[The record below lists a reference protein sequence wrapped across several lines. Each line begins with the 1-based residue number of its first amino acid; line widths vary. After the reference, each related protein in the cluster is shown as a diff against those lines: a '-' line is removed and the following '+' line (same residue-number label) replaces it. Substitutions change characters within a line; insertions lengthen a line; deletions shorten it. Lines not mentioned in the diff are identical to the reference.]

1 MAKASRPRRQDEEM
15 TETVPAT
22 TARPAGSTPWK
33 VPAAVVAVLLVLA
46 GVGVWLMW
54 PDEEPAVAVPG
65 KVCEKTL
72 PGGTVKGLMPDR
84 GEKFQERNAYNF
96 ATAGHSQDAM
106 RDWGLGQCLLTGG
119 GVTVN
124 IAYRLLQG
132 GDYTRDDVER
142 DAQQSGSMPLTLGD
156 ATGFLRG
163 PGAHLF
169 VNCPLRAGGD
179 ELLEIS
185 VGVGGKGADMKD
197 RTVRASA
204 AALAA
209 DTARHA
215 AQDIRPCAG
224 AERLPGGTPSMG

>member
-1 MAKASRPRRQDEEM
+1 MAKDSRPRRQDEDM

-22 TARPAGSTPWK
+22 TARTAGGTPWK

-46 GVGVWLMW
+46 GAGVWLLW

-65 KVCEKTL
+65 KVCEKSL
-72 PGGTVKGLMPDR
+72 SGGTMKGLMPDR
-84 GEKFQERNAYNF
+84 GAKFQERNAYNF

-106 RDWGLGQCLLTGG
+106 QDWGLGQCLLTGG
-119 GVTVN
+119 GVTVKVE
-124 IAYRLLQG
+124 YRLLQG
-132 GDYTRDDVER
+132 GDYTRDDAER
-142 DAQQSGSMPLTLGD
+142 DAHQAGSMPLTLGD
-156 ATGFLRG
+156 ATGYLRG

-169 VNCPLRAGGD
+169 VNCPVRAGGD
-179 ELLEIS
+179 ELLEVL
-185 VGVGGKGADMKD
+185 VGVGGSGTDMKD

-215 AQDIRPCAG
+215 AQGIRHCAG
-224 AERLPGGTPSMG
+224 AERLPGGAPSMG

>member
-1 MAKASRPRRQDEEM
+1 M

-22 TARPAGSTPWK
+22 TARTAGGTPWK
-33 VPAAVVAVLLVLA
+33 VPAAVVVVLLVLA
-46 GVGVWLMW
+46 GAGVWLLW

-65 KVCEKTL
+65 KVCEKSL

-84 GEKFQERNAYNF
+84 GAKFQEKNAYNF

-119 GVTVN
+119 GVTVEVE
-124 IAYRLLQG
+124 YRLLQG
-132 GDYTRDDVER
+132 GEYTRDDAER
-142 DAQQSGSMPLTLGD
+142 DARKSGSTPFTLGEAVGYLD
-156 ATGFLRG
+156 G

-169 VNCPLRAGGD
+169 VDCPLRTGGD
-179 ELLEIS
+179 ELLEVS
-185 VGVGGKGADMKD
+185 VGVGGSGTDTKD
-197 RTVRASA
+197 RAVRASA

-215 AQDIRPCAG
+215 AQDIWHCAG
-224 AERLPGGTPSMG
+224 AERLPDGAPSMG